1 METATGVKRWRECST
16 AWLLAAGAAFVLYGA
31 SSIAKDWPKEVT
43 IGATTLK
50 GSFYPI
56 SMGWSQQ
63 MKKYMKVNA
72 TPLPVGGSSAIA
84 ALIGSNKLQM
94 GPIGSETAYDAYF
107 GKDSFAKKGKQPIRA
122 IMAGHKRIFQL
133 YVRADSPFKTPE
145 DIRGRRFMY
154 WQAGAPSNTNWGKL
168 LVEAYGIKENE
179 YKRMD
184 WKSTGACAEAIK
196 EGRADFGFSGATP
209 NSALLELTRTVGIRF
224 IPISEK
230 AQKYI
235 VENYGPFE
243 EGVVPKD
250 IYGPGIPAEDV
261 RSIRLGVWLIAR
273 EDLPEDF
280 VYEATK
286 AILDHPAEFNKYS
299 KLARQYTDLAKATTK
314 PVIPFHPGAI
324 RYYKE
329 KGVWTPALEKT
340 QQALLKQGSM

>member
-1 METATGVKRWRECST
+1 MEQAKGAKRFGVRRSVGFV
-16 AWLLAAGAAFVLYGA
+16 LAVAALVLYGA
-31 SSIAKDWPKEVT
+31 TAVAKDWPKEVT

-63 MKKYMKVNA
+63 LKKYMKVNA

-94 GPIGSETAYDAYF
+94 GPIGSETAYDAYY
-107 GKDSFAKKGKQPIRA
+107 GRDSFAKKGKQPIRA
-122 IMAGHKRIFQL
+122 IMAGHKRIYQL
-133 YVRADSPFKTPE
+133 YVRADSPFKSPE
-145 DIRGRRFMY
+145 DIRGKRFMY
-154 WQAGAPSNTNWGKL
+154 WQAGAPSNTNWGSL
-168 LVEAYGIKENE
+168 LVKAYGIKEGD
-179 YKRMD
+179 YRRMD

-230 AQKYI
+230 AQKYM
-235 VENYGPFE
+235 VDNYGPFE
-243 EGVVPKD
+243 EGAVPKD

-261 RSIRLGVWLIAR
+261 RSISLGVWLIVR

-299 KLARQYTDLAKATTK
+299 KLAKQYTDLSKATKK
-314 PVIPFHPGAI
+314 PVIPFHAGAI
-324 RYYKE
+324 KYYKE
-329 KGVWTPALEKT
+329 KGIWTPALEQK
-340 QQALLKQGSM
+340 QQALLKQERM